1 MLGSLPACYTARPST
16 HRSQMTDDDWARRAV
31 RELLRACRLK
41 IEAELARHRRML
53 DRWLRKG

>member
-1 MLGSLPACYTARPST
+1 
-16 HRSQMTDDDWARRAV
+16 MTDDDWARRAV